1 MPSDEQT
8 YYNGCV
14 LANNQ
19 EKVKVNKLSNVQ
31 QLPEI
36 SANCC
41 VDDMTKTMNYQHQL
55 CFL

>member
-19 EKVKVNKLSNVQ
+19 EKVR
-31 QLPEI
+31 
-36 SANCC
+36 
-41 VDDMTKTMNYQHQL
+41 
-55 CFL
+55 